1 VTDGVLHTAC
11 LPRSLSCCSPAQL
24 LRNAVSGPEEVQRFW
39 YLAFYGGLFLASLG
53 VLFAPFPQAVYLF
66 AGLSLLLFG
75 VGGIVRCLKRSSV
88 RDYLTGLYSRIF
100 FFEEWLPREVKRQK
114 RSRGSIAFAMLD
126 VDGLKDINDAKGH
139 HAGDELLKT
148 FARVISENIR
158 GEDIAV
164 RFGGDEVLL
173 AFPGGTKEGAI
184 KALERI
190 AEALSR
196 FPFSFS
202 FGVSEWKGEG
212 EVEEA
217 IKVADQRM
225 YEAKKAK
232 RNAEEKG
239 SLRFFCVL

>member
-1 VTDGVLHTAC
+1 MEYC
-11 LPRSLSCCSPAQL
+11 IR
-24 LRNAVSGPEEVQRFW
+24 
-39 YLAFYGGLFLASLG
+39 LAFLVAFCTVALHSYFATQFLVRKRFRGSGIL
-53 VLFAPFPQAVYLF
+53 LST
-66 AGLSLLLFG
+66 AGFFLLLWECFLPPFLRLCTSLRG
-75 VGGIVRCLKRSSV
+75 YRFFFLEWGGIVRCLKRSSV